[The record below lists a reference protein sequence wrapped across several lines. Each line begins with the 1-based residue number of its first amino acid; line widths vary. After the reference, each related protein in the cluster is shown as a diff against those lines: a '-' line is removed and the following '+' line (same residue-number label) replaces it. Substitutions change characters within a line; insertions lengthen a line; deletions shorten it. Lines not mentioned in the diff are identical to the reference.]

1 MIKKGSVLT
10 AMILLFN
17 SCYSYKSLESPST
30 DFIAGEKYEI
40 RIGDREMQRVLVKE
54 VSDEAIVVEHN
65 KAEMTVQKS
74 MITESK
80 QQTFSTGKTVLASAV
95 GLAALISVV
104 TVISLSSGD

>member
-1 MIKKGSVLT
+1 MMKKSSVMT
-10 AMILLFN
+10 ALILLFN
-17 SCYSYKSLESPST
+17 SCYSYQNLESSST
-30 DFIAGEKYEI
+30 DFTVGEKYEV
-40 RIGDREMQRVLVKE
+40 RIGDRGMLRVLVTQ
-54 VSDEAIVVEHN
+54 VSDSTIVVEHN
-65 KAEMTVQKS
+65 KAEMTIQKS